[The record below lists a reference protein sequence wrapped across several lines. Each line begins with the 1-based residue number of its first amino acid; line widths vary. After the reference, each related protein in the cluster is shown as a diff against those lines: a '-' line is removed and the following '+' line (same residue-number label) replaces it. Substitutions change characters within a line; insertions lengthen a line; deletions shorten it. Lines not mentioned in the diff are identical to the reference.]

1 MRKIHPALQNRF
13 FVAFSLVLLC
23 IAMETGC
30 RTGEPESASF
40 ASVQI
45 KGKTP
50 EEICQTT
57 AAVFQEDGY
66 KVGSLNPSQMVF
78 QKEASRG
85 QSLAYGGIADTYYGS
100 TTAVRVRAQLVDL
113 GMGTYRLQCKAY
125 MVRDASDSFFED
137 ESALLN
143 IRSRP
148 YQNLLDKVAK
158 RLK

>member
-1 MRKIHPALQNRF
+1 MNGQNSFARNPSLGAL
-13 FVAFSLVLLC
+13 ALVLLG
-23 IAMETGC
+23 AVLFAGC
-30 RTGEPESASF
+30 RASQPSSASF
-40 ASVQI
+40 ASVVI

-57 AAVFQEDGY
+57 GTVFQEDGY
-66 KVGSLNPSQMVF
+66 MVGSLNPSGMIF

-85 QSLAYGGIADTYYGS
+85 QSLAYGGVVDTYYGS
-100 TTAVRVRAQLVDL
+100 TTAVRVRASLVDL
-113 GMGTYRLQCKAY
+113 GMGSYRLQCNAF
-125 MVRDASDSFFED
+125 MVRHTNDSFMED
-137 ESALLN
+137 ESPLLN